1 MGGELGDYIKKIQE
15 QTAKFERELEECDEL
30 ISHVDRPADKGIIS
44 IFDNLGPVVQSIVT
58 LKILLR
64 GQLIKCFTTLQSNT
78 LIFLLKNERSF

>member
-15 QTAKFERELEECDEL
+15 QTDKFERELEECDEL
-30 ISHVDRPADKGIIS
+30 ISHADRPAEKGIIS